1 MNRLIISILLL
12 GLVSM
17 AIHAQPVE
25 LVNAKSISDYE
36 GKSYVFSSEV
46 RLLPGFNVSAASQG
60 EFFCRYD
67 NLVNQPPSLDQNFV
81 RTETVLVPGITQ
93 ESQLSLLSVQQ
104 KATSY
109 QYVDGLGRN
118 LQSVTVAGSPSQ
130 RDVVLPVAYDAYGRQ
145 DKEYLPYAIESDFAG
160 KYRADAL
167 VATAEEH
174 TSFYS
179 NPPPGVSS
187 AFKPYKENVYE
198 NSPLNRIID
207 VISPRD
213 DDWNAV
219 PRKITTFSK
228 LNVADEVPLWKDYIT
243 GLPERNG
250 SHAPNTLMVQETTDE
265 EGKITK
271 AYSNLRGQLV
281 MNRVGNATE
290 WFDTHYIY
298 SPSGLL
304 MFVIQPEGVAR
315 LASEFDGASTANK
328 ESFLDR
334 WAFQYQY
341 DDEQRQIAK
350 RIPGYI
356 EDTTPEA
363 YKGWFFTVYDK
374 WNRVVL
380 TQDPDQRTR
389 NEYLFTKYDRFNRPI
404 ITGLYVTTTA
414 LSTLRTNANTSAT
427 RFETEQNNATGYSW
441 TTTFPTS
448 GISETNLLT
457 VTYYDNYAFLGYS
470 GWDQQSNNFS
480 FVNVA
485 GYPQDAELLKVNNVQ
500 QAKGHTTGSK
510 VRMLGGDNRWLNSVT
525 HYDKKYR
532 PIQVITENH
541 LGGILRTITQF
552 DFVGKVLKEQLYNAH
567 ASLTIQNRYTYD
579 HAGRLLTTHHQVN
592 SQPEVL
598 MASNKYNELGQLI
611 EKNIHSTDN
620 GTTFLQSVDYRYNI
634 KGWLT
639 NINNTSFTSTWA
651 NDDTNDLFG
660 MELQYYVPTPANVG
674 ATGDVQPQKSLY
686 DGNISAIKWKTDTKQ
701 GTPEE
706 RIYVFDYDVIS
717 RLKKAHYARNTASAT
732 SPVWTGD
739 SGMFDETIHGYD
751 KNGNIKVTD
760 GTGNPLIALTRL
772 GKVQGAK
779 ATIDQLKYGYR
790 LSNKHSNRLIDMDDT
805 GNTSLG
811 FKPATASIT
820 EEYQYYNNGNLKFD
834 HNKGISNIVYN
845 HLNLVKEV
853 QFTRPGGQIDKI
865 EYTYDATGNK
875 LSQLVRINGSQVWKT
890 DYVGGMQY
898 DNGALSFFI
907 TKEGRVV
914 KNNNTFDY
922 EYFHKDH
929 QGNVRVVYGPLKE
942 TLTYRATMENPGGSS
957 TIAQQEETTFKN
969 IASTRHPNE
978 TFNYTTSSELVV
990 APDKS
995 ARCNG
1000 FNDTNY
1006 RPVGPAK
1013 MLAVNTGDKVYMETY
1028 AKYSQVTGSS
1038 SVITTAALLSAFTAP
1053 FNIVNAG
1060 ETTTLY
1066 QSFNAN
1072 LPGVSAGM
1080 GSGTTVPKAYLVWMF
1095 FNSSYQFV
1103 NAGGQAITT
1112 SAYNAFEKL
1121 SRSFTATQNGYL
1133 YIYVANE
1140 SNVSAAASVYF
1151 DETYIVHEKNNVTLQ
1166 VLQTSDYYPFGLSF
1180 NHYQADR
1187 LKETSP
1193 GNYAPE
1199 LRNRYLFQGQE
1210 LQKDLDLGWYQFK
1223 WRMHDPAMGRFGAVD
1238 PLGEKYVH
1246 NGTYVFSENKLTA
1259 HVELEGLESVLTTA
1273 QGSPENG
1280 YTRTENTNEMIRERD
1295 GLLSVHLLR
1304 KSLPEQAQA
1313 EIPTEGI
1320 VIVLL
1325 GEKGNYLG
1333 YRTIPEPENVS
1344 STSKASYSDVENV
1357 RDLLYVVGVK
1367 AEETLGPRVDNFRD
1381 NLQSVEIGVE
1391 GRGGIKGFNA
1401 GFEFGSR
1408 STTPNN
1414 MLLYG
1419 KINGEVSLN
1428 NVSIVNFLQPDIS
1441 LKFFIRFNTNE
1452 SQIIGNKFSTS
1463 FGNLNAS
1470 YNSAGSFT
1478 LGVGVQNPSFNVRA
1492 GLNGQVDLIDWR
1504 SQVYEFR

>member
-1 MNRLIISILLL
+1 MKSLTILIPLLV
-12 GLVSM
+12 LVS
-17 AIHAQPVE
+17 ITHYAQPVE
-25 LVNAKSISDYE
+25 LVTTKTISTYE

-46 RLLPGFNVSAASQG
+46 RLLPGFSVSATSQG

-67 NLVNQPPSLDQNFV
+67 NIVNQPPSMDQNFV
-81 RTETVLVPGITQ
+81 RTETILTSGITLDHQ
-93 ESQLSLLSVQQ
+93 VSQLDIDS
-104 KATSY
+104 KTTEY
-109 QYVDGLGRN
+109 FYVDGLGRK
-118 LQSVTVAGSPSQ
+118 LQSVSVANNPGPNY
-130 RDVVLPVAYDAYGRQ
+130 RDNILPFEYDQYGRQ
-145 DKEYLPYAIESDFAG
+145 SIEYLPYT
-160 KYRADAL
+160 
-167 VATAEEH
+167 VATDVKGRFQNNAINAQ
-174 TSFYS
+174 SNFYLE
-179 NPPPGVSS
+179 PPGAVAASSVGPYKQNLFEVSS
-187 AFKPYKENVYE
+187 
-198 NSPLNRIID
+198 LNRVSE
-207 VISPRD
+207 VIGPRD
-213 DDWNAV
+213 DYWNAV

-228 LNVADEVPLWKDYIT
+228 LNVTGEVPLWNDYTT

-250 SHAPNTLMVQETTDE
+250 SHPPNTLVVQETTDE

-281 MNRVGNATE
+281 MNRVGNGTE
-290 WFDTHYIY
+290 WFDMHYIY

-315 LASEFDGASTANK
+315 LAAEFDGASTADK

-356 EDTTPEA
+356 EDTTAEP

-414 LSTLRTNANTSAT
+414 ISTLRTNANASAT
-427 RFETEQNNATGYSW
+427 RFETDQNNSTGYSL

-448 GISETNLLT
+448 GISEANLLT
-457 VTYYDNYAFLGYS
+457 VTYYDNYAFLGYT
-470 GWDQQSNNFS
+470 GWDAEGNNYGFI
-480 FVNVA
+480 NVS
-485 GYPQDAELLKVNNVQ
+485 GYPQGSEVLTLV
-500 QAKGHTTGSK
+500 KGQTTGSK
-510 VRMLGGDNRWLNSVT
+510 VRVLGQTKWLNSVSR
-525 HYDKKYR
+525 YDGKYR

-541 LGGILRTITQF
+541 MGGVLRTTTQF
-552 DFVGKVLKEQLYNAH
+552 DFVGKVLKEQLHNPH

-592 SQPEVL
+592 SQPEIL

-611 EKNIHSTDN
+611 EKNVHSADN

-651 NDDTNDLFG
+651 NNDTNDLFG

-674 ATGDVQPQKSLY
+674 ATGDIQPQKSLY

-701 GTPEE
+701 GAPEE
-706 RIYVFDYDVIS
+706 RIYVFDYDVLS

-760 GTGNPLIALTRL
+760 GSGNPLVALTRL

-779 ATIDQLKYGYR
+779 ATVDQLKYGYK
-790 LSNKHSNRLIDMDDT
+790 LNSNHSNRLIDMDDT
-805 GNTSLG
+805 GNASLG

-834 HNKGISNIVYN
+834 HNKSISNIAYN

-875 LSQLVRINGSQVWKT
+875 LSQLLRKNGAEVWKT

-942 TLTYRATMENPGGSS
+942 TLTYRATMESPGGSS
-957 TIAQQEETTFKN
+957 TMAQQEEAAFKN
-969 IASTRHPNE
+969 IASTRHPDE

-1000 FNDTNY
+1000 YTGY
-1006 RPVGPAK
+1006 SPVGPAK
-1013 MLAVNTGDKVYMETY
+1013 MLAVSTGDKVYMETY

-1038 SVITTAALLSAFTAP
+1038 SVITAAALLSAFTAP

-1060 ETTTLY
+1060 ETATLY
-1066 QSFNAN
+1066 QSFNAS
-1072 LPGVSAGM
+1072 LPGISAGM
-1080 GSGTTVPKAYLVWMF
+1080 GSSTTVPKAYLVWMF

-1103 NAGGQAITT
+1103 NAGGQAITS

-1140 SNVSAAASVYF
+1140 SNASAAASVYF
-1151 DETYIVHEKNNVTLQ
+1151 DETYIVHEKNNTALQ
-1166 VLQTSDYYPFGLSF
+1166 VLQASDYYPFGLSF
-1180 NHYQADR
+1180 NEYQADR

-1210 LQKDLDLGWYQFK
+1210 AQKDLDLGWYQFK
-1223 WRMHDPAMGRFGAVD
+1223 WRMHDPAIGRFGAVD
-1238 PLGEKYVH
+1238 PLSEEYLH
-1246 NGTYVFSENKLTA
+1246 NSTFAFSENKLVG
-1259 HVELEGLESVLTTA
+1259 HIELEGLEALDANGIANQDVTGRIQVRVPLLIQKQIKPSMPAYISIGRTDIHHPNAFTPYEKAARFGVDVGSSLSGIYALKSAPNVIKNLASISKNYKQFYSFLKAWGKTEIKTPHGIAKQSSSAKALNTLKDINSETKLYRVGTLSESRAAEA
-1273 QGSPENG
+1273 QFWSLENPA
-1280 YTRTENTNEMIRERD
+1280 TIKNIDEF
-1295 GLLSVHLLR
+1295 
-1304 KSLPEQAQA
+1304 AQKFGIPA
-1313 EIPTEGI
+1313 E
-1320 VIVLL
+1320 
-1325 GEKGNYLG
+1325 
-1333 YRTIPEPENVS
+1333 
-1344 STSKASYSDVENV
+1344 
-1357 RDLLYVVGVK
+1357 
-1367 AEETLGPRVDNFRD
+1367 
-1381 NLQSVEIGVE
+1381 NLQ
-1391 GRGGIKGFNA
+1391 
-1401 GFEFGSR
+1401 
-1408 STTPNN
+1408 
-1414 MLLYG
+1414 
-1419 KINGEVSLN
+1419 NG
-1428 NVSIVNFLQPDIS
+1428 
-1441 LKFFIRFNTNE
+1441 KFFIESGTLKPGYSYITREAPGVGENIGGAIEVVTEPNAVKLQSFNT
-1452 SQIIGNKFSTS
+1452 F
-1463 FGNLNAS
+1463 LD
-1470 YNSAGSFT
+1470 
-1478 LGVGVQNPSFNVRA
+1478 
-1492 GLNGQVDLIDWR
+1492 GLFKSN
-1504 SQVYEFR
+1504 